1 MKSTEELARG
11 RRSVRRT
18 LLALFG
24 GSLLFLVGAVY
35 FAVTRMPH
43 MLGLSITEARA
54 VRVEQAGRP
63 AAVIADR
70 AARERLT
77 TAVQGAGYRFAV
89 GKSLR
94 RLFGGGIEP
103 AGAARTVTAETVN
116 YQSSVVFGA
125 DGRELAARWFV
136 FETDPDHAAAWLRA
150 LDEEA
155 SRAPAPVP

>member
-1 MKSTEELARG
+1 MNSAEALARG

-24 GSLLFLVGAVY
+24 GSLLFLAGAVF

-43 MLGLSITEARA
+43 MLGVSITEARA
-54 VRVEQAGRP
+54 VRVEQAGCP

-77 TAVQGAGYRFAV
+77 AAVQAADYRFGL

-94 RLFGGGIEP
+94 RLFGGIEP
-103 AGAARTVTAETVN
+103 AGAARTVTVETVN
-116 YQSSVVFGA
+116 YQSSVVVGA

-136 FETDPDHAAAWLRA
+136 FETDSDHAAAWLRA
-150 LDEEA
+150 LAEEA
-155 SRAPAPVP
+155 SRAPAPAP